1 MANYKITKNENGE
14 KRLEKLE
21 KVLHITL
28 TLLDKKSHQISY
40 VTRNATPDNK
50 KAVIDKSK
58 EGLKEQGFKVVD
70 ILVEKAIKTTYV
82 DFNELDN
89 LDIFHD

>member
-1 MANYKITKNENGE
+1 MANYKIVKNENGE

-28 TLLDKKSHQISY
+28 TLLDKELHQISY
-40 VTRNATPDNK
+40 ATRKATPDNK
-50 KAVIDKSK
+50 KAVIDKTK
-58 EGLKEQGFKVVD
+58 EAYKQEGFKVVD
-70 ILVEKAIKTTYV
+70 VLIEKAIKTTYV
-82 DFNELDN
+82 EIEKLDE

>member
-21 KVLHITL
+21 KVLNITF

-40 VTRNATPDNK
+40 ATRTATPDNK
-50 KAVIDKSK
+50 KAVIDKNK
-58 EGLKEQGFKVVD
+58 EAYKQEGFKVVD
-70 ILVEKAIKTTYV
+70 VLVEKAIKITYV
-82 DFNELDN
+82 DLEKLDD
-89 LDIFHD
+89 LDIFRD